1 MPDRRLLVLDDDAD
15 VADTVALVARSHGF
29 DVRTTA
35 SPDEFFEW
43 VESWSPSHVAVDLLM
58 PAMDGI
64 EILRALA
71 SAHCSSRVIVM
82 SGVGAKILEV
92 KRQTPAWVA
101 KLHQEGWDVHTFS
114 IAEQIWT
121 LLKDDPFW
129 SLCVMEDKSAPLD
142 WPRTNKALADILT
155 ADNGLLKR
163 LEEALQPLE
172 GQQNALLLV
181 TDLEALHPFLRI
193 GAIESQLQGKFHV
206 PTIFLYPGVRTGK
219 TRLKFLGFYPEDGNY
234 RSVHVGG

>member
-1 MPDRRLLVLDDDAD
+1 MSSLKADFDELRERIRHGRELGHSSFEPIYYLVFLPDQILD
-15 VADTVALVARSHGF
+15 
-29 DVRTTA
+29 
-35 SPDEFFEW
+35 
-43 VESWSPSHVAVDLLM
+43 
-58 PAMDGI
+58 
-64 EILRALA
+64 
-71 SAHCSSRVIVM
+71 
-82 SGVGAKILEV
+82 V

-114 IAEQIWT
+114 ISEHIWAV
-121 LLKDDPFW
+121 LKSDPLW
-129 SLCVMEDKSAPLD
+129 LLCVMEDKSDPLN
-142 WPRTNKALADILT
+142 WPRSNKALADILT
-155 ADNGLLKR
+155 AYNGLLKR
-163 LEEALQPLE
+163 LEDALKPLE
-172 GQQNALLLV
+172 RQQNALLLV